1 MRGIFARGDTL
12 KPQHLIMLCFFL
24 QPLAFAG
31 WLPRIPE
38 IQERLGLG
46 PADLA
51 LALLGL
57 PAGLLLMMPFAG
69 PIVARIGGRATVRIF
84 LPAFLV
90 AMSLPAFSLHPAM
103 LFGAL
108 LLCGITMSMIELGM
122 NIVADEIERRD
133 SVAIMSRCHGFW
145 SFGMMAG
152 SLIGV
157 ALAAAGLAPQWAIL
171 LVALLTLPIG
181 FLVTRALPYVA
192 PQSAQG
198 EGSAVH
204 GLFIPGWLLLGICI
218 VALGSNLLEG
228 AAADW
233 SAVYLT
239 SIFNADPTTAGLGY
253 SAYALMMALGRFG
266 GDYLR
271 GRFGPVIVVRTCYAI
286 SLLGTAMVVFTD
298 SYLIALIGFAL
309 AGFGGSVAVPLAV
322 SAAAGVGGG
331 RPAASN
337 VAMVSLISLIGF
349 LLTPPI
355 VGFIGEHFGL
365 RTGLGVLL
373 LPMLALGVLLA
384 RTVRPRKAGATG

>member
-1 MRGIFARGDTL
+1 
-12 KPQHLIMLCFFL
+12 MLCFFL
-24 QPLAFAG
+24 QPLAFGG

-38 IQERLGLG
+38 IQQRLGLG

-69 PIVARIGGRATVRIF
+69 PLVARIGGRATVRIF

-90 AMSLPAFSLHPAM
+90 AMSLPAFSLHPVM

-108 LLCGITMSMIELGM
+108 LLCGVTMSMIELGM

-133 SVAIMSRCHGFW
+133 GVAIMSRSHGFW

-157 ALAAAGLAPQWAIL
+157 ALAGAGVAPQWSILAVAAI
-171 LVALLTLPIG
+171 VIPIG
-181 FLVTRALPYVA
+181 YLVSTALPYVA
-192 PQSAQG
+192 PSKAEG

-204 GLFIPGWLLLGICI
+204 GLFVPGWLLLGICI

-233 SAVYLT
+233 SAVYMT
-239 SIFNADPTTAGLGY
+239 SIFAADPATAGLGY
-253 SAYALMMALGRFG
+253 SAYALMMALGRFA

-271 GRFGPVIVVRTCYAI
+271 SRFGPVLVVRTCYSVA
-286 SLLGTAMVVFTD
+286 LVGTAMVVFTD
-298 SYLIALIGFAL
+298 SYAVAIIGFAL
-309 AGFGGSVAVPLAV
+309 AGLGGSVAVPLAV
-322 SAAAGVGGG
+322 SAAAGAGGG

-355 VGFIGEHFGL
+355 IGFIGEHFGL
-365 RTGLGVLL
+365 RAGLGVLL
-373 LPMLALGVLLA
+373 LPMLALGILLA
-384 RTVRPRKAGATG
+384 GTVKPRKAGATG